1 MNDGKL
7 ESRNPQGDRSRFP
20 PGGQTSRQTGL
31 NPLASVIMPSVG
43 AYQAKT
49 HLPELLD
56 RVEKGERIVI
66 TRRGVPVAELIP
78 VAPAR
83 GRDSGA
89 VVDDILEFRRGRGL
103 QGDHIVDLIREG
115 RRE

>member
-1 MNDGKL
+1 M
-7 ESRNPQGDRSRFP
+7 S
-20 PGGQTSRQTGL
+20 
-31 NPLASVIMPSVG
+31 SVG

-66 TRRGVPVAELIP
+66 TRRGVPVAELVP
-78 VAPAR
+78 VEPGQSR
-83 GRDSGA
+83 ESGA
-89 VVDDILEFRRGRGL
+89 VVDDVLEFQRGRGL
-103 QGDHIVDLIREG
+103 RGDRIVDLIREG

>member
-1 MNDGKL
+1 M
-7 ESRNPQGDRSRFP
+7 S
-20 PGGQTSRQTGL
+20 
-31 NPLASVIMPSVG
+31 SVG

-66 TRRGVPVAELIP
+66 TRRGVPVAVL
-78 VAPAR
+78 VPAQAER
-83 GRDSGA
+83 GRDPRA
-89 VVDDILEFRRGRGL
+89 VVDDILEFRRGRRL
-103 QGDHIVDLIREG
+103 QGARVLELIREG

>member
-1 MNDGKL
+1 
-7 ESRNPQGDRSRFP
+7 
-20 PGGQTSRQTGL
+20 
-31 NPLASVIMPSVG
+31 MPSVG

-56 RVEKGERIVI
+56 RVVKGERIVI
-66 TRRGVPVAELIP
+66 TRRGTPVAELIP
-78 VAPAR
+78 IEPAR

-89 VVDDILEFRRGRGL
+89 VVDEILEFQKGRGL
-103 QGDHIVDLIREG
+103 QGDRIADLIREG

>member
-1 MNDGKL
+1 M
-7 ESRNPQGDRSRFP
+7 S
-20 PGGQTSRQTGL
+20 
-31 NPLASVIMPSVG
+31 SVG

-66 TRRGVPVAELIP
+66 TRRGVAVAELIP
-78 VAPAR
+78 VEPAR

-89 VVDDILEFRRGRGL
+89 VVDDILRFQRGRGL
-103 QGDHIVDLIREG
+103 QGDRIVDLIREG